1 MNNEYDVLLEKFLEG
16 SLTESERSAMEKME
30 QEDPELAEL
39 RQAHELLQDE
49 LQSLG
54 ADVPE
59 MPSDFH
65 AAWTAKIEEEASMQE
80 TKKPGFPRIARILSL
95 AAALVVL
102 VGGTIL
108 ARDALPPRSITSVSD
123 DDISGALAYKS
134 SAPETAAFG
143 LSAASL
149 DNGVWAAEE
158 TAAMDY
164 DADEAYESE
173 ADTSND
179 PVSDQKIIRTGS
191 ITLSTTEFDRTM
203 SELRE
208 RISRLDG
215 TITWSSISTGYNGLH
230 SATLTIRIP
239 SENFDA
245 FYADIPASGTVTSQ
259 SQQVDDVTES
269 YRDREARLATQ
280 KALLARLHE
289 LMGQAGSLGD
299 LLELESQIADTQY
312 QIDTLTAS
320 LAKTDQ
326 QVIYS
331 TVSVYVNE
339 EKPRDTISRTTL
351 SFGERISR
359 ALSAGLTGFVEFMED
374 LVLFLL
380 AALPYL
386 ILLAVLAAVVFVI
399 IRRRRRKHS

>member
-1 MNNEYDVLLEKFLEG
+1 MFKRF
-16 SLTESERSAMEKME
+16 
-30 QEDPELAEL
+30 
-39 RQAHELLQDE
+39 
-49 LQSLG
+49 
-54 ADVPE
+54 
-59 MPSDFH
+59 
-65 AAWTAKIEEEASMQE
+65 
-80 TKKPGFPRIARILSL
+80 
-95 AAALVVL
+95 
-102 VGGTIL
+102 
-108 ARDALPPRSITSVSD
+108 
-123 DDISGALAYKS
+123 
-134 SAPETAAFG
+134 
-143 LSAASL
+143 
-149 DNGVWAAEE
+149 
-158 TAAMDY
+158 
-164 DADEAYESE
+164 
-173 ADTSND
+173 
-179 PVSDQKIIRTGS
+179 SDQKIIRTGS